1 MGKLRYTFK
10 TDTLFKMLFVK
21 HRDLLKHL
29 VAALLDIA
37 LESIEQFDVRNP
49 EMPPQIMGD
58 KFCRLDI
65 NMIVNSQRI
74 DLEIQI
80 VNQGYY
86 AERVM
91 LYWAREFSTALSAGQ
106 NYSLLPRTI
115 IISIID
121 FRLFDGEEFHSF
133 FQPLEVT
140 RHTLLSDK
148 MGFHFFELRK
158 LPDTVSEKDALLL
171 WLSLFRAE
179 TEEELEKIKGM
190 GVPAMD
196 QAINAYY
203 NITASPEFREIQR
216 LREKAGHD
224 EAQALYHAKQEGMQE
239 GIQKGIQ
246 EGILK
251 GVQKGMQ
258 RGMQKGR
265 QEEKFEIAR
274 NLMGMGM
281 PVEQIMA
288 ATGLTQAEIENLRTA
303 M

>member
-1 MGKLRYTFK
+1 MEKLRYTFK

-65 NMIVNSQRI
+65 NMIVNGQRI

-80 VNQGYY
+80 ANQGYY

-91 LYWAREFSTALSAGQ
+91 LYWAREFSTALPAGQ
-106 NYSLLPRTI
+106 SYALLPRTM

-121 FRLFDGEEFHSF
+121 FNMFHCEEYHSF
-133 FQPLEVT
+133 FQLLEVT

-148 MGFHFFELRK
+148 MGLHFFELK
-158 LPDTVSEKDALLL
+158 KVPEIVSDKDDLLL

-179 TEEELEKIKGM
+179 TAEDLERIKGM
-190 GVPAMD
+190 GVPEMN

-203 NITASPEFREIQR
+203 SITASPEFHEIER
-216 LREKAGHD
+216 MREKARHD
-224 EAQALYHAKQEGMQE
+224 EAQALHTAEQKGM
-239 GIQKGIQ
+239 QKGIQ
-246 EGILK
+246 
-251 GVQKGMQ
+251 
-258 RGMQKGR
+258 
-265 QEEKFEIAR
+265 QEKIGIAR
-274 NLMGMGM
+274 NMIKIGM
-281 PVEQIMA
+281 PLQQIVA
-288 ATGLTQAEIENLRTA
+288 VTGLTRGEVETLYTA
-303 M
+303 P

>member
-148 MGFHFFELRK
+148 MGFYFFELKK
-158 LPDTVSEKDALLL
+158 LPKNITEDNALLL
-171 WLSLFRAE
+171 WLSLFNAN
-179 TEEELEKIKGM
+179 TEEDLEKIKAM
-190 GVPAMD
+190 EVPEMN

-203 NITASPEFREIQR
+203 AITASSEFREIER
-216 LREKAGHD
+216 LREKARHD
-224 EAQALYHAKQEGMQE
+224 EAQALYHAE
-239 GIQKGIQ
+239 
-246 EGILK
+246 
-251 GVQKGMQ
+251 
-258 RGMQKGR
+258 QKGR
-265 QEEKFEIAR
+265 SKGISERNVEIAR
-274 NLMGMGM
+274 AMLANGE
-281 PVEQIMA
+281 PIDKIMHY
-288 ATGLTQAEIENLRTA
+288 TDLSKEKIEELR
-303 M
+303 